1 MKQNAAE
8 LSKDASVGG
17 VIDFAPAVAK
27 RQKDFWT
34 IYLRGVRGKA
44 HMLFGQ

>member
-17 VIDFAPAVAK
+17 DVDFDPAVAK
-27 RQKDFWT
+27 RQKDF
-34 IYLRGVRGKA
+34 
-44 HMLFGQ
+44 